1 MKSCDSVSLSETRSP
16 IRRSEMISARFSGR
30 LCALRGARARSA
42 SPHLSALIRLHC
54 RIETLH
60 YGDHCEAAL
69 QALIRLRNLDSL
81 LQEGGFNERF
91 ALHWLFS
98 KAHPFNT
105 VLKSQ
110 SAVGSFRSFYPFLN
124 FLLWYYLRFTL
135 QAAEL
140 FLLHQPPM
148 RIQFLKT
155 SVSAL
160 TYVFGH
166 FMQTF
171 GWKFLILCTFLGK
184 NELFVLLLQTSI
196 IVDIIIAMLM
206 YCWWQY
212 LSIL

>member
-1 MKSCDSVSLSETRSP
+1 MWRWGCCYCLNLCSMKSCDSVSLSETRSP

-60 YGDHCEAAL
+60 YGDHCEATL

-105 VLKSQ
+105 ALKSQ
-110 SAVGSFRSFYPFLN
+110 SAVGSFRSFYPFQN
-124 FLLWYYLRFTL
+124 FLLWYYLRRF
-135 QAAEL
+135 
-140 FLLHQPPM
+140 FLLSNQ
-148 RIQFLKT
+148 QSSFFYT
-155 SVSAL
+155 SRQCGYS
-160 TYVFGH
+160 F
-166 FMQTF
+166 
-171 GWKFLILCTFLGK
+171 
-184 NELFVLLLQTSI
+184 
-196 IVDIIIAMLM
+196 
-206 YCWWQY
+206 
-212 LSIL
+212 